1 MSKSNSPTFRC
12 CRNQGF
18 QVSFSNGWLISVQ
31 FGNWHYCSNKGKG
44 ATDLKSFMEQP
55 LGDYESSDAEIAV
68 LSPSGDFVKPDGFDG
83 FEYDVKGFCN
93 PDDFSRLVQW
103 VASR

>member
-1 MSKSNSPTFRC
+1 
-12 CRNQGF
+12 
-18 QVSFSNGWLISVQ
+18 
-31 FGNWHYCSNKGKG
+31 
-44 ATDLKSFMEQP
+44 MEQP

-68 LSPSGDFVKPDGFDG
+68 LSPNGDFVKPDGFDG